1 MTGCVYERSWR
12 ELRYVSRPRRITQP
26 AGLMRRFVPMHFR
39 FRERNDHTVNVPTRQ
54 RTCRRFV
61 FVLIAYS
68 TMRARSESNVRVHL

>member
-1 MTGCVYERSWR
+1 MTGCVYERPRR
-12 ELRYVSRPRRITQP
+12 ELRYVNRPRRITQP
-26 AGLMRRFVPMHFR
+26 AGLMGRFVPMQFR

-68 TMRARSESNVRVHL
+68 TMRARSDSNVRVHL